1 MIVYNFDMKYIVLTL
16 VLISSLIYPSFAY
29 EEELFGDEIFIE
41 PEKIQ
46 LNLNKSL
53 PSVYR
58 QVYEKEKTGIE
69 YKKGKVSL
77 FSGSSKSLN
86 DYMVED
92 YKSTTGAV
100 LNPGGRLSLSGGME
114 VKYQN
119 PNASINS
126 KKYYFTPSLRLNDD
140 ISLTFANKFNHDSR
154 VYENEVGIQYS
165 PKFFKAGKFGV
176 TAGTVFDEDI
186 IKSQNL
192 KFSTDLFIF

>member
-1 MIVYNFDMKYIVLTL
+1 MKYIVLIL

-41 PEKIQ
+41 PEKMQ
-46 LNLNKSL
+46 LNLDKSL
-53 PSVYR
+53 PSIYK
-58 QVYEKEKTGIE
+58 QSFEKEKSGIE
-69 YKKGKVSL
+69 YRIGEVSFFSDSKKD
-77 FSGSSKSLN
+77 LN

-100 LNPGGRLSLSGGME
+100 LNPKGRLSLSGGME

-119 PNASINS
+119 PDASINS
-126 KKYYFTPSLRLNDD
+126 KKYYLTPSLRLNNDV
-140 ISLTFANKFNHDSR
+140 SLTFANKFNKDSR
-154 VYENEVGIQYS
+154 IYENEIGLQYS
-165 PKFFKAGKFGV
+165 PKFFKTGKFGI

>member
-1 MIVYNFDMKYIVLTL
+1 
-16 VLISSLIYPSFAY
+16 
-29 EEELFGDEIFIE
+29 
-41 PEKIQ
+41 
-46 LNLNKSL
+46 
-53 PSVYR
+53 
-58 QVYEKEKTGIE
+58 
-69 YKKGKVSL
+69 
-77 FSGSSKSLN
+77 
-86 DYMVED
+86 MVED

-100 LNPGGRLSLSGGME
+100 LNPEGRLSLSGGME

-140 ISLTFANKFNHDSR
+140 ISLTFANKFNHDSKI
-154 VYENEVGIQYS
+154 YENEIGIQYS
-165 PKFFKAGKFGV
+165 PKFFKTGKFGV